1 MRNIPYRSP
10 TAAPEATA
18 ASMASAIGCPS
29 RTMSTAITADAN
41 PERVPT
47 DRSISPSSSTSTM
60 PSAISPTG
68 AANRAMLTTLYDDRN
83 RGSSR

>member
-1 MRNIPYRSP
+1 M
-10 TAAPEATA
+10 ATT
-18 ASMASAIGCPS
+18 IGCPS
-29 RTMSTAITADAN
+29 RTMSTAITAEAN
-41 PERVPT
+41 PQSVPT

-60 PSAISPTG
+60 PRAIRPTG